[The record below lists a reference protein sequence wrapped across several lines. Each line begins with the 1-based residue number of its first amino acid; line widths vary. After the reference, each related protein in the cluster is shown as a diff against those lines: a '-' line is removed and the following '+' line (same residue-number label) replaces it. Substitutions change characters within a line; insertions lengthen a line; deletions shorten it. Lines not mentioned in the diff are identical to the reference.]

1 MELRLG
7 DSGADMVP
15 CVVGGAS
22 RVQELVI
29 DLLAISQYAQAW
41 TDETHAAEDG
51 AGTQVSGAMRFAI
64 GQAAGE
70 TGPASPASVPAAA
83 N

>member
-1 MELRLG
+1 
-7 DSGADMVP
+7 MVP

-29 DLLAISQYAQAW
+29 DLLAISRYAQAW
-41 TDETHAAEDG
+41 DESHPAEEG
-51 AGTQVSGAMRFAI
+51 AGAQVAGAMRFAI
-64 GQAAGE
+64 GQSGGDIAPGN
-70 TGPASPASVPAAA
+70 PDSVPAAA

>member
-1 MELRLG
+1 
-7 DSGADMVP
+7 MVP

-29 DLLAISQYAQAW
+29 DLLAISRYAQAW
-41 TDETHAAEDG
+41 TDEPHEAEVG
-51 AGTQVSGAMRFAI
+51 VGTQVAGAMRFAL
-64 GQAAGE
+64 GQANGE
-70 TGPASPASVPAAA
+70 TGPDCPANVPATA